1 MFQKHISC
9 CVMFRH
15 VQACS
20 ACSKHVSSMFSKPEQ
35 AEHAID
41 CKMAIFSLT
50 MFHYLFACSGMFSMF
65 SMFRSCFKHVTC
77 MFMHVSYVFKPFSG
91 PEHTLNMPNMINIFL
106 QCAWTFILSCEHLLA
121 RPSSWLV
128 SGFLPHWIPPPKK
141 PSPACLKHVLN
152 SFAYSAC
159 SNYVQT
165 LSLACL

>member
-1 MFQKHISC
+1 MPTRPGTRLTLSVRQTLEWWYWTTYEH
-9 CVMFRH
+9 VMIKH

-77 MFMHVSYVFKPFSG
+77 MFMHVSYVLK
-91 PEHTLNMPNMINIFL
+91 HWTYTKHAKHDKQALNMPNMLNML
-106 QCAWTFILSCEHLLA
+106 PPLGPTFWKGSA
-121 RPSSWLV
+121 KGRQ
-128 SGFLPHWIPPPKK
+128 
-141 PSPACLKHVLN
+141 HVLAM
-152 SFAYSAC
+152 FWD
-159 SNYVQT
+159 VQSMLEHVQCFFSSYT
-165 LSLACL
+165 